1 MDERSMTTNAG
12 WVRPGRWVLAA
23 AALVGLLAAG
33 AARADSLDT
42 LKGFVRDVKSGRAS
56 FTQVVTAPGGAK
68 KKSSSGTF
76 EFERPNRFRFDY
88 TKPYEQAIVADGAKV
103 WLYDTDLNQVTVRPM
118 DQALGATPAAVL
130 AGGTLEQDFTLK
142 AEPDEGGLQWVLAV
156 PRAKEGGFQ
165 SLRVGFKGR
174 DLAAMEILDA
184 FGQRSR
190 LDFSRVESN
199 VRIDAARFNFTP
211 PAGADV
217 LNQ

>member
-1 MDERSMTTNAG
+1 
-12 WVRPGRWVLAA
+12 V
-23 AALVGLLAAG
+23 
-33 AARADSLDT
+33 DT

-199 VRIDAARFNFTP
+199 VRIDAARFSFTP

-217 LNQ
+217 LSQ